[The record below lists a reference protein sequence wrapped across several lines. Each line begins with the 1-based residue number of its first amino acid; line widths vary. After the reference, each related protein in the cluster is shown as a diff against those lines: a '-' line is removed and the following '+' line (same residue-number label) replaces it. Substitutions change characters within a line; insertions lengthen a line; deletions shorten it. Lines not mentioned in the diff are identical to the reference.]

1 MRNLLSFFIPA
12 GAFYSTTPALF
23 LSVRTFPALSG
34 TNIASGMA
42 YILQQLNKNAILL
55 REACMFQIQNHE
67 LRPQITA
74 HLAQTMSLLEMP
86 ATEIRQKIRSE
97 LANNPALEIVEER
110 RCSTCGRILSAPGP
124 CPVCSQPYDTHIDE
138 PIVFISSPDDFPGE
152 YSSRH
157 SEGSS
162 SREISYDNLA
172 PAVEDLPAYV
182 LRQIAPEIEEDER
195 LIAAHILNNLTDDG
209 LLDVALEEIS
219 QFYHVPLSRVTR
231 VAEIIKRADP
241 IGVGASTPQEALLI
255 QLEALREDVKV
266 PYLAE
271 EAIRVGLKDLSK
283 HSYRNLARELGTTF
297 EQAQEIAEFIRAN
310 LNPFPGRASW
320 GDHRQPAEN
329 HNRAYHQ
336 PDIILKEVEN
346 SSTRRIMVEIISP
359 YRGSLR
365 ISPVFKKA
373 LKQAPPD
380 KSEAWAKDIESASLL
395 IKCLQQRNHTME
407 QLMTE
412 LVITQREYILSGD
425 PAKLQPQTQAEMSE
439 ILEVHESTISR
450 AVSEKSVQ
458 LPNRKIIPLK
468 QFFDRSLPIRTVLLR
483 LVENESTPLTDT
495 ELAEELAQAGYN
507 IARRTVAKYRAM
519 EGVLSSRLRQKV

>member
-1 MRNLLSFFIPA
+1 
-12 GAFYSTTPALF
+12 
-23 LSVRTFPALSG
+23 
-34 TNIASGMA
+34 
-42 YILQQLNKNAILL
+42 
-55 REACMFQIQNHE
+55 MFQVQNQE
-67 LRPQITA
+67 LRPQVTA

-86 ATEIRQKIRSE
+86 ATEIRQKIRAE

-110 RCSTCGRILSAPGP
+110 RCPTCGRTLSAPGP
-124 CPVCSQPYDTHIDE
+124 CPVCSQPYDTQLDE

-152 YSSRH
+152 YSSRRG
-157 SEGSS
+157 EGSS
-162 SREISYDNLA
+162 SREVSYDNLA

-195 LIAAHILNNLTDDG
+195 LIAAHILNNLNEDG
-209 LLDVALEEIS
+209 LLDIALEEIS
-219 QFYHVPLSRVTR
+219 QFYHVPVSRVAR
-231 VAEIIKRADP
+231 VAEKIKHADP
-241 IGVGASTPQEALLI
+241 VGVGASSPQEALLI
-255 QLEALREDVKV
+255 QLEVLREEVKV

-271 EAIRVGLKDLSK
+271 EAIRIGLKDLSK
-283 HSYRNLARELGTTF
+283 HSYKNLARELNTSQ
-297 EQAQEIAEFIRAN
+297 EQAQDIAEFIRAN

-329 HNRAYHQ
+329 QTRAYHQ

-346 SSTRRIMVEIISP
+346 SSNRRIMVEIISP
-359 YRGSLR
+359 FRGSLR
-365 ISPVFKKA
+365 ISPIFKKA
-373 LKQAPPD
+373 LKQAPDD

-412 LVITQREYILSGD
+412 LVTTQRSYILSGD
-425 PAKLQPQTQAEMSE
+425 PANLQPQTQAEMSE

-468 QFFDRSLPIRTVLLR
+468 RFFDRSLPIRTVLLR
-483 LVENESTPLTDT
+483 LVENENTPLTDT
-495 ELAEELAQAGYN
+495 ELAEELSQVGYN

-519 EGVLSSRLRQKV
+519 EGILSSRLRQKV

>member
-1 MRNLLSFFIPA
+1 
-12 GAFYSTTPALF
+12 
-23 LSVRTFPALSG
+23 
-34 TNIASGMA
+34 
-42 YILQQLNKNAILL
+42 
-55 REACMFQIQNHE
+55 MFQIQNQE
-67 LRPQITA
+67 LRPQVTA

-110 RCSTCGRILSAPGP
+110 RCPTCGRALIAPGP
-124 CPVCSQPYDTHIDE
+124 CPVCSQAYDTQLDE
-138 PIVFISSPDDFPGE
+138 PIVFISSPEDFQHQ
-152 YSSRH
+152 YSSGRH
-157 SEGSS
+157 NQGSS
-162 SREISYDNLA
+162 SLEVSYDNLA
-172 PAVEDLPAYV
+172 PAVDDLPTYV
-182 LRQIAPEIEEDER
+182 LSQIAPEIEEDER
-195 LIAAHILNNLTDDG
+195 LIAAHILNNLTEDG
-209 LLDVALEEIS
+209 LLDIPLQEIS

-231 VAEIIKRADP
+231 VADKIKHAEP
-241 IGVGASTPQEALLI
+241 IGVGASSPQEALLI
-255 QLEALREDVKV
+255 QLETLREDVKV

-271 EAIRVGLKDLSK
+271 EAIRSGLKDLSK
-283 HSYRNLARELGTTF
+283 HSYRNLARELNTSL

-320 GDHRQPAEN
+320 GDHRQPAEKST
-329 HNRAYHQ
+329 RAYHQ

-365 ISPVFKKA
+365 ISPIFKKA
-373 LKQAPPD
+373 LKQAPED
-380 KSEAWAKDIESASLL
+380 KSEAWSKDIESASLL

-412 LVITQREYILSGD
+412 LVTTQREYILSGD
-425 PAKLQPQTQAEMSE
+425 PANLQPQTQAEMSE

-458 LPNRKIIPLK
+458 LPNKKIIPLK

-495 ELAEELAQAGYN
+495 ELAEELSQAGYN

-519 EGVLSSRLRQKV
+519 EGILSSRLRQKV